1 MIICNIA
8 EVLIILALG
17 VLLARENRRRD
28 KLQEGV
34 ERDLDSTA
42 FSDLTDKQN
51 VRSWFFRGLIFSRL
65 TLWGADQFQV
75 YLLESIRARK
85 SASR

>member
-17 VLLARENRRRD
+17 VLLARENQRRD
-28 KLQEGV
+28 RLQEGV
-34 ERDLDSTA
+34 ERDLDQTA

-51 VRSWFFRGLIFSRL
+51 VPSFLFCLKYVYPTNL
-65 TLWGADQFQV
+65 LVLDQFQIC
-75 YLLESIRARK
+75 LLALVGTENR
-85 SASR
+85 ASR

>member
-17 VLLARENRRRD
+17 ILLARENRRRD

-42 FSDLTDKQN
+42 FSDMTDKQN
-51 VRSWFFRGLIFSRL
+51 VRLHLSPKVLISELTCVGFRSISGIFTSIN
-65 TLWGADQFQV
+65 QHQ
-75 YLLESIRARK
+75 ES
-85 SASR
+85 

>member
-17 VLLARENRRRD
+17 VLLARENQRRD

-42 FSDLTDKQN
+42 FSDLTDNQN
-51 VRSWFFRGLIFSRL
+51 VRSFLGFGFWADVFGLQINFRYI
-65 TLWGADQFQV
+65 
-75 YLLESIRARK
+75 Y
-85 SASR
+85 

>member
-75 YLLESIRARK
+75 YLLGSIGARK
-85 SASR
+85 SARR